1 MRTIGAYGDTLTNHG
16 ISTIAKRSL
25 LKGETS
31 SMAVALIW
39 AMAKNRVIGRDG
51 GLPWRLR
58 DDMRHFMNTTMGQPV
73 IMGRR
78 TFESMPGPLP
88 GRANIVL
95 TSRADYPAQG
105 ILVASDFDAGL
116 ACAEKQCAEGGKHT
130 AFVIGGARVY
140 ELALPVADQLFVTWV
155 QAEVDGDTWFPEVDW
170 RLWRETSS
178 RNHAADAAHD
188 HPFRIASYV
197 RRQT

>member
-1 MRTIGAYGDTLTNHG
+1 MKI
-16 ISTIAKRSL
+16 
-25 LKGETS
+25 
-31 SMAVALIW
+31 ALIW
-39 AMAKNRVIGRDG
+39 AMAQNRVIGRDN
-51 GLPWRLR
+51 GLPWRLP
-58 DDMRHFMNTTMGQPV
+58 DDMGHFMNTTMGHPV

-95 TSRADYPAQG
+95 TSRANYQRDG
-105 ILVASDFDAGL
+105 ILVAPDFDSGL
-116 ACAEKQCAEGGKHT
+116 AIAWEQCAGDGTDVEAEDGDGDGGGEDGTST

-155 QAEVDGDTWFPEVDW
+155 EAEVEGDTWFPEVDW
-170 RLWRETSS
+170 SIWRETSTRS
-178 RNHAADAAHD
+178 HPADADHD

-197 RRQT
+197 RRRN